1 MSSLDKQP
9 TNANFLSPLG
19 FRFIVDKLPNVN
31 FFCQSASLPSVSL
44 AETEIPNPLVRLPYA
59 GTKLTYAPLDIRF
72 RVDEDMKNYLE
83 VYDWMKGLGTPES
96 TDQYKALN
104 AAAGSARPTAG
115 FSPAGNIMQGA
126 FSDGSVVVMTSAQNP
141 NIRIGFV
148 DLFPTN
154 LSPLQFDV
162 TQQDVAYLEA
172 DATFTY
178 RNFTVVQI

>member
-1 MSSLDKQP
+1 MSAFDNQP
-9 TNANFLSPLG
+9 DNANFLSPLG

-44 AETEIPNPLVRLPYA
+44 AETEIPTPLVRLPYA

-104 AAAGSARPTAG
+104 ATVPRPTAG
-115 FSPAGNIMQGA
+115 AGPGGNVMQGV
-126 FSDGSVVVMTSAQNP
+126 FSDASVVVMTSAQNP

-148 DLFPTN
+148 DIFPTN
-154 LSPLQFDV
+154 LSPLNFDV
-162 TQQDVAYLEA
+162 TQSDVAYIEA